1 MLFRSDE
8 AIQAAT
14 RVISGADGDY
24 HLMTARYGQR
34 KDESTDRY
42 GHSLNPYWDLFQIGN
57 QNFEDGNNEAIW
69 VAQFNYGTYSTG
81 GGGNS
86 WWRCRYNHAGQR
98 QALPRLRS

>member
-1 MLFRSDE
+1 
-8 AIQAAT
+8 
-14 RVISGADGDY
+14 
-24 HLMTARYGQR
+24 MTARYGQR

-86 WWRCRYNHAGQR
+86 WWRCRYN
-98 QALPRLRS
+98 QAEAAINSNWIRSNNTRKTIDGKENVRIFSLIHI